1 MISRLKV
8 KNFKSLK
15 EVDIETSS
23 LNLFMGLNGM
33 GKSSLIQTILLL
45 KQSNEIERRRLNL
58 SGNIINI
65 GKGKDA
71 LYQFAKEEFI
81 EIGLDVEHTKKYNWK
96 FEYRPEQ
103 SVLES
108 KIGYKTED
116 INYLRKKLEYFQ
128 YLTADHVGPQEIY
141 ETNSGIISNN
151 ELGDR
156 GEYTVHF
163 LHVYGYSFKV
173 PKTLLHPRTI
183 ESSLI
188 SQVNAWL
195 TEISPG
201 VKLNV
206 IEVPHVDKVLL
217 NYEFELLK
225 GKTSAF
231 KPANVGFGI
240 SFVLPVITSLLLA
253 KRETIIILE
262 NPESHIHPRGQ
273 AELGKLMALAAANGA
288 QLFIETHS
296 DHIINGIRVA
306 VKEGLINR
314 SNVRISYFEK
324 ETTKEEQFTAITEI
338 KVDKNGELSEYP
350 KDFLDTWNNQ
360 LLKLI

>member
-1 MISRLKV
+1 MINRLII

-15 EVDIETSS
+15 DIDIEANS
-23 LNLFMGLNGM
+23 LNIFMGLNGM
-33 GKSSLIQTILLL
+33 GKSSLVQTLLLL
-45 KQSNEIERRRLNL
+45 KQSNEIEKRRLSLN
-58 SGNIINI
+58 GNIVNI

-71 LYQFAKEEFI
+71 LYQFAKEEHI
-81 EIGLDVEHTKKYNWK
+81 EFGIDINEGKYYNWK

-108 KIGYKTED
+108 KKGYKSDD
-116 INYLRKKLEYFQ
+116 INYLKKSFNSFQ
-128 YLTADHVGPQEIY
+128 YLTADHIGPQEIY
-141 ETNSGIISNN
+141 ETHSGVISNN
-151 ELGDR
+151 ELGDS

-163 LHVYGYSFKV
+163 LHVYGYSYKV
-173 PKTLLHPRTI
+173 PKILLHPRI
-183 ESSLI
+183 EESSLI
-188 SQVNAWL
+188 TQVNAWL
-195 TEISPG
+195 SEISPG

-253 KRETIIILE
+253 KNESIIILE
-262 NPESHIHPRGQ
+262 NPESHIHPKGQ

-306 VKEGLINR
+306 VKEGLVNR
-314 SNVRISYFEK
+314 DQVKISYFEK
-324 ETTKEEQFTAITEI
+324 ETTKEEQYTKITEI
-338 KVDKNGELSEYP
+338 KVDKNGELSDYP

>member
-1 MISRLKV
+1 MINKLIVR
-8 KNFKSLK
+8 NFKSLK
-15 EVDIETSS
+15 EVDIDTNS

-33 GKSSLIQTILLL
+33 GKSSLVQTLLLL
-45 KQSNEIERRRLNL
+45 KQSNEIDKRRLSL

-81 EIGLDVEHTKKYNWK
+81 EIGLEVEQRKCYNWK
-96 FEYRPEQ
+96 FDYKPEL
-103 SVLES
+103 SVLEA
-108 KIGYKTED
+108 KIGNKIED
-116 INYLRKKLEYFQ
+116 INYLRKKFDRFQ

-141 ETNSGIISNN
+141 ETNSGVISNN

-163 LHVYGYSFKV
+163 LHVYGYSYKV
-173 PKTLLHPRTI
+173 PKRLLHPRVK

-195 TEISPG
+195 NEISPG

-253 KRETIIILE
+253 KNETIIILE
-262 NPESHIHPRGQ
+262 NPESHIHPKGQ

-288 QLFIETHS
+288 QLFVETHS
-296 DHIINGIRVA
+296 DHVINGIRVA
-306 VKEGLINR
+306 VKEGLIDK
-314 SNVRISYFEK
+314 SKVKISYFEK
-324 ETTKEEQFTAITEI
+324 ETTKEEQYTKITEI

>member
-1 MISRLKV
+1 MINGLTI

-15 EVDIETSS
+15 EVDIETRS

-33 GKSSLIQTILLL
+33 GKSSMIQTILLL
-45 KQSNEIERRRLNL
+45 KQSNELDRNRLNL
-58 SGNIINI
+58 NGNIINI

-81 EIGLDVEHTKKYNWK
+81 EIGLEIKERKKYNWK
-96 FEYRPEQ
+96 FDYKPEL

-108 KIGYKTED
+108 NTGYKSEE
-116 INYLRKKLEYFQ
+116 INYLRKKFDRFQ
-128 YLTADHVGPQEIY
+128 YLTADHIGPQEIY

-163 LHVYGYSFKV
+163 LHVFGYSYKV
-173 PKTLLHPRTI
+173 PKTLLHPRIKDT
-183 ESSLI
+183 SLI
-188 SQVNAWL
+188 NQVNAWL

-231 KPANVGFGI
+231 KPINVGFGI

-253 KRETIIILE
+253 KQESIIILE
-262 NPESHIHPRGQ
+262 NPESHIHPKGQ

-288 QLFIETHS
+288 QLFVETHS
-296 DHIINGIRVA
+296 DHIINGTRVA
-306 VKEGLINR
+306 VKEGLIGR
-314 SNVRISYFEK
+314 SHVKISYFEK
-324 ETTKEEQFTAITEI
+324 ETTKEEQFTRITEI
-338 KVDKNGELSEYP
+338 KIGKNGELSEYP